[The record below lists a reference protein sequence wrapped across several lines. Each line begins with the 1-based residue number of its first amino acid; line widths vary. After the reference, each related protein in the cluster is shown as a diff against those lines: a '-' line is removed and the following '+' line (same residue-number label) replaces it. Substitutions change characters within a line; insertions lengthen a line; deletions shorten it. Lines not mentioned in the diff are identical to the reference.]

1 VLNNRRRGTVAR
13 VDRTIRR
20 IQEKKTMKNRI
31 KNLRMAA
38 QVAFKAGKEAVL
50 FAAHGLSYGEGYEV
64 KADTTDSVGGDVLP
78 GSDIPD
84 AGVPVVNESLGAPKP
99 SVPFIIPA

>member
-1 VLNNRRRGTVAR
+1 MAR

-38 QVAFKAGKEAVL
+38 RVAFKAGKESVL
-50 FAAHGLSYGEGYEV
+50 LAAHGLSYGEGYEV
-64 KADTTDSVGGDVLP
+64 TQQNVSDSGTGNTDGVGSGILD
-78 GSDIPD
+78 S
-84 AGVPVVNESLGAPKP
+84 APTLDMDKP
-99 SVPFIIPA
+99 SVPFIVPA

>member
-1 VLNNRRRGTVAR
+1 VAR

-31 KNLRMAA
+31 KNLRQAA

-64 KADTTDSVGGDVLP
+64 TGQDLVDGNGAVPTGDST
-78 GSDIPD
+78 
-84 AGVPVVNESLGAPKP
+84 VPVVSEELAAPKP

>member
-1 VLNNRRRGTVAR
+1 MAR

-31 KNLRMAA
+31 KNLRQAA

-50 FAAHGLSYGEGYEV
+50 FAAHGLSYGEGYVVERET
-64 KADTTDSVGGDVLP
+64 ADGAGSVVGGNDPVAANTDVL
-78 GSDIPD
+78 ST
-84 AGVPVVNESLGAPKP
+84 KP

>member
-1 VLNNRRRGTVAR
+1 VAR

-64 KADTTDSVGGDVLP
+64 VADSVGSGSTDTPDV
-78 GSDIPD
+78 
-84 AGVPVVNESLGAPKP
+84 VVVDSNEKP
-99 SVPFIIPA
+99 SVPFITPA